1 MIKQLRTQIG
11 MSQAQLADALGV
23 SQSLITHWETGRRQ
37 PSPQLALKI
46 VSLARKHHQK
56 ITMES
61 LYAHHA
67 EAA

>member
-1 MIKQLRTQIG
+1 MVKQLRTQIG

-46 VSLARKHHQK
+46 VSLASKHHQK

-61 LYAHHA
+61 LYVSHA
-67 EAA
+67 AAA